1 MKKKKVNYQ
10 LLSTQLLFMLELKK
24 ILQEK
29 FQFENPK
36 IDKLIGYFNI
46 NYAVEDRATKY
57 IFKTYRFD
65 QELFDII
72 EAENEAL
79 LHLNQMEVGKYPNPV
94 PTLQGESIFLA
105 EIDGN
110 PTSCR
115 LLTFLEGAFL
125 GDQEPTKKLY
135 ESLGTFLGKLDRS
148 LHTFKS
154 YTLKAR
160 KLDWDIQFL
169 HLNKALIEDIENP
182 QDRTLVRYFFLLYQE
197 NVAPILP
204 GLRHQ
209 IIHNDANE
217 WNILFQN
224 GTVSGIIDFGD
235 LTYSPLINEVAI
247 AMTYICYDKENPLDW
262 TADFLKAYHRAIPLE
277 PKELDVLYYLIAA
290 RLCISVCQS
299 AHARKV
305 DPQNS
310 YASISENAAWQMLR
324 KWVAINPLGA
334 TNTFKKALNLP
345 IAEVPS
351 LESQLVR
358 RHQSISP
365 LLSISYKKQLSVTG
379 AAFQYMYDSSGIA
392 VLDAYNNIPH
402 VGHSHPKV
410 VEAGQRQMAK
420 LNTNTRYLY
429 DQLAEYAEKLLAK
442 FPSSLSKVYFV
453 NSGSAASDLAMRMAF
468 AHTKNPNVLVM
479 EHGYHGN
486 TQISIDISDYKF
498 NNKKGFGQKSNI
510 LKAPIPD
517 TYLGKHKVNDGS
529 AGKLF
534 AQDAIQVILDSG
546 KRVGAFITEPIVGC
560 GGQVPLAEGYL
571 QNLYPV
577 IRNQGGICISD
588 EVQTGFG
595 RMGDYFWGYEAQG
608 VVPDMVVL
616 GKPMGNGHPM
626 GAIVC
631 TEAIAESFSKGV
643 EFFSSF
649 GGNPV
654 SCAIGLAVLEVIEEE
669 GLQENA
675 KIVGDYYLELFRDLK
690 KNHSCIGDVRGS
702 GLFIGVELVKPG
714 TTKADT
720 ALASHIKNELRNR
733 NILIS
738 TDGPNDNV
746 LKTKPPLCFS
756 KENAVMVVEN
766 IDLIL
771 KNQLKS

>member
-1 MKKKKVNYQ
+1 M
-10 LLSTQLLFMLELKK
+10 SELKK

-36 IDKLIGYFNI
+36 IEKLTGYFNI
-46 NYAVEDRATKY
+46 NYSVEDSSTKY
-57 IFKTYRFD
+57 IFKTYQFD
-65 QELFDII
+65 QDLYDTI
-72 EAENEAL
+72 EAENDAL
-79 LHLNQMEVGKYPNPV
+79 IHLNQTEIGKYPKPI
-94 PTLQGESIFLA
+94 PSKQGESIFIA
-105 EIDGN
+105 EIN
-110 PTSCR
+110 SQETICR
-115 LLTFLEGAFL
+115 LLTFLDGAFL
-125 GDQEPTKKLY
+125 GDQDPTTKLY
-135 ESLGTFLGKLDRS
+135 SSLGTFLGNLDRS
-148 LHTFKS
+148 LQGFKS

-169 HLNKALIEDIENP
+169 HLNKPLIEDIENP
-182 QDRTLVRYFFLLYQE
+182 QDRNLVRFFFLQYQE
-197 NVAPILP
+197 NVVPILHE
-204 GLRHQ
+204 LRHQ
-209 IIHNDANE
+209 VIHNDANE
-217 WNILFQN
+217 WNILVQN

-235 LTYSPLINEVAI
+235 LTDSPLINEVAI
-247 AMTYICYDKENPLDW
+247 ALTYICYDKDLPLDW
-262 TADFLKAYHRAIPLE
+262 TGEFLRAYHEVFPLD

-299 AHARKV
+299 ARARKV
-305 DPQNS
+305 DPENS

-334 TNTFKKALNLP
+334 ANIFKKACNLP
-345 IAEVPS
+345 ISEVPS
-351 LESQLVR
+351 LESQLLR
-358 RHQSISP
+358 RHHSISP
-365 LLSISYKKQLSVTG
+365 LLSISYKKPLSVTG
-379 AAFQYMYDSSGIA
+379 AAFQYMYDSAGVA

-429 DQLAEYAEKLLAK
+429 DQLPEYAEKLLAK
-442 FPSSLSKVYFV
+442 FPASLSKVYFV

-498 NNKKGFGQKSNI
+498 NNKKGFGQKTNI

-517 TYLGKHKVNDGS
+517 TYLGKHKVNDGT
-529 AGKLF
+529 AGRLY
-534 AQDAIQVILDSG
+534 AQDALQVIHNSG
-546 KRVGAFITEPIVGC
+546 KTVGAFITEPIVGC

-571 QNLYPV
+571 ENLYPA

-595 RMGDYFWGYEAQG
+595 RMGDFFWGYEAQG

-654 SCAIGLAVLEVIEEE
+654 SCAIGISVLEVIEEE

-675 KIVGDYYLELFRDLK
+675 KIVGDYYLSLFRELK
-690 KNHSCIGDVRGS
+690 KNHSCIGDVRGA

-714 TTKADT
+714 TTEADT

-756 KENAVMVVEN
+756 KENALMVVEK

-771 KNQLKS
+771 KN

>member
-1 MKKKKVNYQ
+1 M
-10 LLSTQLLFMLELKK
+10 SELRK

-36 IDKLIGYFNI
+36 IDKLTGYFNI
-46 NYAVEDRATKY
+46 NYSVENSSTKY
-57 IFKTYRFD
+57 IFKTYKFD
-65 QELFDII
+65 QDLYDTL

-79 LHLNQMEVGKYPNPV
+79 LKLNQTEIEKYPKPV
-94 PTLQGESIFLA
+94 RSIQGESIFIA
-105 EIDGN
+105 EIN
-110 PTSCR
+110 SQQTICR
-115 LLTFLEGAFL
+115 LLTFLEGYFL
-125 GDQEPTKKLY
+125 GDQEPTAKLY
-135 ESLGTFLGKLDRS
+135 SSLGTFMGNLDRS
-148 LHTFKS
+148 LQGFKS

-169 HLNKALIEDIENP
+169 HLNKPQIEDIENP
-182 QDRTLVRYFFLLYQE
+182 QNQNLVRYFFLQYQE
-197 NVAPILP
+197 NVVPILP
-204 GLRHQ
+204 QLRHQ
-209 IIHNDANE
+209 VIHNDANE
-217 WNILFQN
+217 WNILVQN

-247 AMTYICYDKENPLDW
+247 ALTYICYDKENPLYW
-262 TADFLKAYHRAIPLE
+262 TGEFLKAYHQAFPLE
-277 PKELDVLYYLIAA
+277 PKELEVLYYLIAA

-305 DPQNS
+305 DPENS
-310 YASISENAAWQMLR
+310 YASISENAAWKMLK
-324 KWVAINPLGA
+324 KWVSINPLGA
-334 TNTFKKALNLP
+334 SNTFKKAMDFP
-345 IAEVPS
+345 IEEIPS
-351 LESQLVR
+351 LESQLIR
-358 RHQSISP
+358 RHSSISP
-365 LLSISYKKQLSVTG
+365 LLSISYKIPLSVSG
-379 AAFQYMYDSSGIA
+379 AAFQYMYDSNGQA

-420 LNTNTRYLY
+420 FNTNTRYLY
-429 DQLAEYAEKLLAK
+429 DQLPEYAEKLLAK
-442 FPSSLSKVYFV
+442 FPASLSKVYFV

-498 NNKKGFGQKSNI
+498 NNKKGFGQKTNI

-517 TYLGKHKVNDGS
+517 TYLGKHKVNDGT
-529 AGKLF
+529 AGRLY
-534 AQDAIQVILDSG
+534 AQDAIDVIHSSG
-546 KRVGAFITEPIVGC
+546 KTVGAFITEPIVGC
-560 GGQVPLAEGYL
+560 GGQVPLAAGYL
-571 QNLYPV
+571 QNLYPA
-577 IRNQGGICISD
+577 IRAHGGICISD

-595 RMGDYFWGYEAQG
+595 RMGDFFWGYEAQG
-608 VVPDMVVL
+608 VVPDMVIL

-626 GAIVC
+626 GAVIC

-654 SCAIGLAVLEVIEEE
+654 SCAIGISVLEVIEEE

-675 KIVGDYYLELFRDLK
+675 KIVGDYYLSLFRELK
-690 KNHSCIGDVRGS
+690 KNHPCIGDVRGA

-714 TTKADT
+714 TTEADT

-756 KENAVMVVEN
+756 KENALMVVEN

-771 KNQLKS
+771 KN